1 MMLPLAEALRLV
13 AARGDLSHLV
23 LFLWAIS
30 SSFLL
35 LFVLRELVQSN
46 RRFNEFIREIARIN
60 SLFDDDLS

>member
-1 MMLPLAEALRLV
+1 MLPLAEALRLV